1 MAILS
6 HITLKLLIVRSKID
20 SPKARLSSIKT
31 ICFLRVPPG
40 ESSNKNFKITVHYMH
55 LLHGCKTYYH
65 RIFPTYLTYFK

>member
-6 HITLKLLIVRSKID
+6 HITLKLLIVRRSKID

-31 ICFLRVPPG
+31 ICFYVPPG

-55 LLHGCKTYYH
+55 LLMWFKTIITVFY
-65 RIFPTYLTYFK
+65 IFNLFF

>member
-6 HITLKLLIVRSKID
+6 HITLKLLIVRRSD

-31 ICFLRVPPG
+31 ICVPPG

-55 LLHGCKTYYH
+55 LLLINGCKTYYH
-65 RIFPTYLTYFK
+65 RIFRHI